1 MSIGHG
7 RFCWY
12 ELMTTDKAAARSFYT
27 KVVDWG
33 TQDMPMPGMTY
44 TMFKAG
50 EQPVSGLM
58 DLPDAARKMG
68 AQPNWGGYV
77 AVDDVDAG
85 ADKAKRLGAQV
96 YVPPTDIPNVGRF
109 AVIADPQGAVISLF
123 KGGNGSDTPLPRQDM
138 TGGIGWHELYAVDW
152 QKAFAF
158 YGDLFGWQKAE
169 AMDMGE
175 MGTYQIF
182 KAGDVSLGGMM
193 NKPKQMPAP
202 AWQYYLNVADIDA
215 ATASVISGGG
225 QVLMGPMQVPG
236 GDWVIHGRD
245 PQGAVFALIGKKKG

>member
-12 ELMTTDKAAARSFYT
+12 ELMTTDKAAARAFYT

-33 TQDMPMPGMTY
+33 TQDMEMPGMTY

-50 EQPVSGLM
+50 DQPVSGLM
-58 DLPDAARKMG
+58 DLPENARKMG
-68 AQPNWGGYV
+68 APPAWIGYV
-77 AVDDVDAG
+77 AVDDVDA
-85 ADKAKRLGAQV
+85 AAAKAKGLGARIH
-96 YVPPTDIPNVGRF
+96 VPPTDIPNVGRF
-109 AVIADPQGAVISLF
+109 AALGDPQGAIISLF
-123 KGGNGSDTPLPRQDM
+123 KGGAAGDTPLPRQDM
-138 TGGIGWHELYAVDW
+138 TGGIGWHELYAADW
-152 QKAFAF
+152 EKAFAF
-158 YGDLFGWQKAE
+158 YGEMFGWQKAE

-182 KAGDVSLGGMM
+182 KAGEVALGGMM
-193 NKPKQMPAP
+193 NKPKQMPVP

-215 ATASVISGGG
+215 ATARVTSEGG
-225 QVLMGPMQVPG
+225 QVLIGPMQVPG

-245 PQGAVFALIGKKKG
+245 PQGAVFALFGKRKA